1 MTTIPTRSVTNICGK
16 EISACCLDKRK
27 KKIVIGDVSGAIGVY
42 NAASGSL
49 MKSATHDVFSLV
61 SSLHYIDSLKRFIAA
76 YKNGIL
82 RLYDES
88 GAEDCRL
95 LMSFETPHNSS
106 ELLSMVCNPSDNTVV
121 TVGSSF
127 DTIILWEYGT
137 GKLLKEVP
145 VCDGTGSEH
154 VVHVMCLLPYPIV
167 ATSDSSG
174 NILLFGTRGCAWA
187 GRRIAGFLSQIPSA
201 AEYEPLTMRSK
212 GSEDSP
218 QRVVILDCGS
228 TDPSERTERSDPR
241 TRRGSFEEYRSDE
254 SDEDSDDP
262 CEEEEGWHTAL
273 ETLNRRA
280 SEDAVRRLMADSE
293 AKWGKGAP
301 ALAMGW
307 DERTMQMYVADG
319 LGNLRSFCL
328 KDVILDMKGTF
339 ESKSRG
345 KKKSE
350 IGDRCKRHFK
360 HRLSAL
366 PPTPEK
372 GRSYLL
378 GRTNDSSSYQ
388 GVKFNWSIEAHS
400 ACILCCRAAPDGV
413 LTSGAD
419 KLVKMWSFAGEP
431 LGVLMQVREGMSRS
445 IILLRRA

>member
-1 MTTIPTRSVTNICGK
+1 MITIPTRRVTNICGK
-16 EISACCLDKRK
+16 EITACCLDERK

-42 NAASGSL
+42 NAASGS
-49 MKSATHDVFSLV
+49 MIKSTLHDVFSLV
-61 SSLHYIDSLKRFIAA
+61 SGLQYIDSLKRFVAA

-106 ELLSMVCNPSDNTVV
+106 ELLSMVCNPWDNTVV

-127 DTIILWEYGT
+127 DTIILWEYSS
-137 GKLLKEVP
+137 GKLEKEVP
-145 VCDGTGSEH
+145 VSDGTGSEH
-154 VVHVMCLLPYPIV
+154 VVHVTCLVPYPIV

-174 NILLFGTRGCAWA
+174 NILLFGTRGCSWA
-187 GRRIAGFLSQIPSA
+187 GRRIAGFLSQTPST

-218 QRVVILDCGS
+218 QRAVILDIGS
-228 TDPSERTERSDPR
+228 TDPSERSERSDPR

-254 SDEDSDDP
+254 SDEESDDP
-262 CEEEEGWHTAL
+262 CEEEEGWRTAL
-273 ETLNRRA
+273 ESLNRRA
-280 SEDAVRRLMADSE
+280 SEDAARSLMADSE

-339 ESKSRG
+339 ESKSRR
-345 KKKSE
+345 KKSA
-350 IGDRCKRHFK
+350 IGDRCKRHFR

-378 GRTNDSSSYQ
+378 GRANDATSYQ

-419 KLVKMWSFAGEP
+419 KLVKMWSSAGQP
-431 LGVLMQVREGMSRS
+431 LGVLIQVRDRDKE
-445 IILLRRA
+445 